1 MQDSA
6 GPFSSS
12 LDGQE
17 AIIPLRK
24 GFRFLH
30 EPVRQEGSEAA
41 FVGRDQDLEELAAR
55 LLFSN
60 GGAFLVTGYRG
71 VGKTSFVNQVI
82 RKLSDSMPWACEQF
96 GEVRII
102 AISIS
107 IPRKIAPAELMHH
120 LVRRLYERLVSEKI
134 FGKLD
139 RELRDDLV
147 LAYQRTSLQM
157 SRSMTRS
164 FDLSGGKEAGI
175 DTPLH
180 KLGLKLPFEFKR
192 SWSKVEQAS
201 FLGYD
206 EKAAEHDLIRL
217 SEQIAA
223 GYADVPPVWRRA
235 WARLRGQSV
244 NGARTA
250 IRMIY
255 VFDELDKIDGE
266 AEAVP
271 AAEGMA
277 AARPGIDDILR
288 SLKTLFT
295 TSGLSFV
302 FVAGK
307 DLHDHW
313 IEDVE
318 RGDSVYESVFSYDKY
333 LPCLWMQVHEI
344 CDPQIDL
351 GPFRRSAPCPK
362 CRACWSE
369 NKIMCSGCGQ
379 YLRSIADAAKA
390 YREFIKYLSF
400 RGRGIPRRIIRALN
414 ERVRWSGS
422 GAVLAFDRQ
431 DVERFSMY
439 AELWDALQREGGRFT
454 RGGGNDTRSAAEDR
468 NLLAVYYLTDWILA
482 RGAEPF
488 TEAEAIDWAHRVT
501 TKIIPAGA
509 AERLISPLIDVLVKA
524 DFVERLNSRNETV
537 VELRGA
543 LDMGV
548 HRVSGDSPR
557 RYRVTMRRVNQLGGE
572 VERHSDDLFA
582 EPQGRQVERCGE
594 YTLERLLGAG
604 GMGKV
609 YLGRHA
615 FTRRIAA
622 VKVLDATSIAPGLAA
637 RFQREAEIMKKVR
650 HPNIVQFYDAGEDA
664 GRLYIAMEFLD
675 GIELRTILKSAG
687 ALAAPVAAGIA
698 LPIVDAVAYLHAQ
711 GFVRNDMKPGNIMCT
726 RSGRVCLVDLG
737 ITKPLQAEYASIT
750 ATGSSLGTPSYMA
763 PEQIRSEEVDARSDI
778 YSLGV
783 VLYEMLTGRLPF
795 SGDSIAEIL
804 YMVVQQDPA
813 PPERFADVPAALSA
827 VVMRCLQKRP
837 EDRFAT
843 VAELKEALL
852 RASPEVSSGLAQIVR
867 EVLELVKSKQ
877 QKSSE
882 STQVT
887 MVAPQAPGRGAGG
900 GATAY
905 ASAPPPPP
913 APVPRAPEMAVPA
926 VQPAAPRVPPPPVAA
941 PPPPSGAPGEF
952 TRLFGERGLPEP
964 PRAAGPPPPPAPAP
978 AGSQSPGE
986 FTRMFQ
992 SPPPPPAA
1000 PRQSVEAT
1008 QVFQRPPAAPA
1019 PAEPGEFTRMFQSP
1033 LPPPRFAGARADL
1046 GSYTQMF
1053 LAPDAALPPHRGAG
1067 EITLLTLP
1075 PVTAVLRLEDRTE
1088 GIVVKQPRARIGRQ
1102 GDNDI
1107 VLDDASVSRYH
1118 AIVTRDADGFWI
1130 EDTGSKRGVFV
1141 DGERVEEQ
1149 AADGFRRV
1157 DPDRGCG
1164 DAVFGWV

>member
-12 LDGQE
+12 LDGHE
-17 AIIPLRK
+17 AIVPLRK

-30 EPVRQEGSEAA
+30 EPVRPEGSEAA

-82 RKLSDSMPWACEQF
+82 RKLSESMPWASEQF

-223 GYADVPPVWRRA
+223 GYADVPPVWQRV
-235 WARLRGQSV
+235 WARLRGQNV

-266 AEAVP
+266 SEIVQ
-271 AAEGMA
+271 AAADGTA
-277 AARPGIDDILR
+277 AARPGIDEILR

-422 GAVLAFDRQ
+422 RAVLAFDRQ

-454 RGGGNDTRSAAEDR
+454 KGRSGDTPSAAEDR
-468 NLLAVYYLTDWILA
+468 NLLAVYYLTDWVLA
-482 RGAEPF
+482 RGTEPF

-501 TKIIPAGA
+501 AKIIPAGA
-509 AERLISPLIDVLVKA
+509 AERLISPLIDALVKA
-524 DFVERLNSRNETV
+524 DFVERLNSKNETV

-548 HRVSGDSPR
+548 HRVSADSPR

-572 VERHSDDLFA
+572 IERHSDDLFA

-622 VKVLDATSIAPGLAA
+622 VKVLNAISISPDLAA
-637 RFQREAEIMKKVR
+637 RFQREGEIMKKAR

-675 GIELRTILKSAG
+675 GIELRTILKSTG

-750 ATGSSLGTPSYMA
+750 ADRIFPGHAGLHGSGT
-763 PEQIRSEEVDARSDI
+763 D
-778 YSLGV
+778 
-783 VLYEMLTGRLPF
+783 
-795 SGDSIAEIL
+795 
-804 YMVVQQDPA
+804 
-813 PPERFADVPAALSA
+813 
-827 VVMRCLQKRP
+827 
-837 EDRFAT
+837 
-843 VAELKEALL
+843 
-852 RASPEVSSGLAQIVR
+852 
-867 EVLELVKSKQ
+867 
-877 QKSSE
+877 
-882 STQVT
+882 
-887 MVAPQAPGRGAGG
+887 
-900 GATAY
+900 
-905 ASAPPPPP
+905 
-913 APVPRAPEMAVPA
+913 
-926 VQPAAPRVPPPPVAA
+926 
-941 PPPPSGAPGEF
+941 
-952 TRLFGERGLPEP
+952 
-964 PRAAGPPPPPAPAP
+964 
-978 AGSQSPGE
+978 
-986 FTRMFQ
+986 
-992 SPPPPPAA
+992 
-1000 PRQSVEAT
+1000 
-1008 QVFQRPPAAPA
+1008 
-1019 PAEPGEFTRMFQSP
+1019 
-1033 LPPPRFAGARADL
+1033 
-1046 GSYTQMF
+1046 
-1053 LAPDAALPPHRGAG
+1053 
-1067 EITLLTLP
+1067 
-1075 PVTAVLRLEDRTE
+1075 
-1088 GIVVKQPRARIGRQ
+1088 
-1102 GDNDI
+1102 
-1107 VLDDASVSRYH
+1107 
-1118 AIVTRDADGFWI
+1118 
-1130 EDTGSKRGVFV
+1130 
-1141 DGERVEEQ
+1141 
-1149 AADGFRRV
+1149 
-1157 DPDRGCG
+1157 
-1164 DAVFGWV
+1164 

>member
-12 LDGQE
+12 LDGHE

-30 EPVRQEGSEAA
+30 EPVRPEGSEAA

-82 RKLSDSMPWACEQF
+82 RKLSDSMPWASEQF

-164 FDLSGGKEAGI
+164 FDFSGGKEAGI

-180 KLGLKLPFEFKR
+180 KLGLKLPFELKR

-223 GYADVPPVWRRA
+223 GYADVPPVWRRV
-235 WARLRGQSV
+235 WARLRGQNV

-266 AEAVP
+266 SEILP
-271 AAEGMA
+271 AADGTA
-277 AARPGIDDILR
+277 TARPGIDEILR

-422 GAVLAFDRQ
+422 RAVLAFDRQ

-454 RGGGNDTRSAAEDR
+454 KGRSGDTPSAAEDR
-468 NLLAVYYLTDWILA
+468 NLLAVYYLTDWVLA
-482 RGAEPF
+482 RGTEPF

-509 AERLISPLIDVLVKA
+509 AERLISPLIDALVKA
-524 DFVERLNSRNETV
+524 DFVERLNSKNETV

-548 HRVSGDSPR
+548 HRVSADSPR

-572 VERHSDDLFA
+572 IERHSDDLFA

-622 VKVLDATSIAPGLAA
+622 VKVLNAVSISPDLIA
-637 RFQREAEIMKKVR
+637 RFQREGEIMKKVR

-675 GIELRTILKSAG
+675 GIELRTILKSTG

-737 ITKPLQAEYASIT
+737 ITKPLQAASMTIT
-750 ATGSSLGTPSYMA
+750 AVGSSLGTPAYMA
-763 PEQIRSEEVDARSDI
+763 PEQIEGNVVDARSDI

-804 YMVVQQDPA
+804 WRVVQHDPV
-813 PPERFADVPAALSA
+813 PPERFADVPPALSA
-827 VVMRCLQKRP
+827 TVMRCLQKRAG
-837 EDRFAT
+837 DRFST

-852 RASPEVSSGLAQIVR
+852 AASPQVSSGFAQIVR
-867 EVLELVKSKQ
+867 EVLDLVKSKQ

-882 STQVT
+882 STQAIR
-887 MVAPQAPGRGAGG
+887 VAPQAPESAAGAG
-900 GATAY
+900 
-905 ASAPPPPP
+905 SPVFPFAPPPPP
-913 APVPRAPEMAVPA
+913 PPVPRPPQMPEPD
-926 VQPAAPRVPPPPVAA
+926 VQAPPPVDAEMGDFTRIFTPAGAPERPRAPA
-941 PPPPSGAPGEF
+941 PPPPPDAGGRRESRRIHADVSESAATGC
-952 TRLFGERGLPEP
+952 
-964 PRAAGPPPPPAPAP
+964 RAAAAYRSHAGVPATAGSFRAGPARRIHPDVPGP
-978 AGSQSPGE
+978 AGTTA
-986 FTRMFQ
+986 F
-992 SPPPPPAA
+992 
-1000 PRQSVEAT
+1000 V
-1008 QVFQRPPAAPA
+1008 
-1019 PAEPGEFTRMFQSP
+1019 
-1033 LPPPRFAGARADL
+1033 
-1046 GSYTQMF
+1046 
-1053 LAPDAALPPHRGAG
+1053 RG
-1067 EITLLTLP
+1067 
-1075 PVTAVLRLEDRTE
+1075 
-1088 GIVVKQPRARIGRQ
+1088 Q
-1102 GDNDI
+1102 G
-1107 VLDDASVSRYH
+1107 
-1118 AIVTRDADGFWI
+1118 T
-1130 EDTGSKRGVFV
+1130 
-1141 DGERVEEQ
+1141 
-1149 AADGFRRV
+1149 
-1157 DPDRGCG
+1157 
-1164 DAVFGWV
+1164 

>member
-1 MQDSA
+1 M
-6 GPFSSS
+6 
-12 LDGQE
+12 
-17 AIIPLRK
+17 RK

-30 EPVRQEGSEAA
+30 EPVRPEGSEAA

-60 GGAFLVTGYRG
+60 GGAYLVTGYRG

-82 RKLSDSMPWACEQF
+82 RKLSDSMPWASEQF
-96 GEVRII
+96 GQVRII

-134 FGKLD
+134 FDKLD
-139 RELRDDLV
+139 RELRDDLI

-164 FDLSGGKEAGI
+164 FDLSGGKEAGVE
-175 DTPLH
+175 TPLH

-223 GYADVPPVWRRA
+223 GYAEVPPLWRRA
-235 WARLRGQSV
+235 WARLRGQNV
-244 NGARTA
+244 HGARTA

-266 AEAVP
+266 TETA
-271 AAEGMA
+271 AAEDGSV
-277 AARPGIDDILR
+277 AARPGIDEILR

-333 LPCLWMQVHEI
+333 LPCLWLQVHEI

-422 GAVLAFDRQ
+422 RAVLAFDRQ

-482 RGAEPF
+482 RGTEPF
-488 TEAEAIDWAHRVT
+488 AEAEAIDWAHRVT

-509 AERLISPLIDVLVKA
+509 AERLISPLIDALVKA

-572 VERHSDDLFA
+572 IERHSDDLFV
-582 EPQGRQVERCGE
+582 EPQGRLVERCGE
-594 YTLERLLGAG
+594 YTLERVLGAG

-622 VKVLDATSIAPGLAA
+622 VKVLDAMSIDPGLAA

-783 VLYEMLTGRLPF
+783 VLYEMLTGRQPF
-795 SGDSIAEIL
+795 SGDSVAEIL

-827 VVMRCLQKRP
+827 TVMRCLQKRP

-882 STQVT
+882 STQAT
-887 MVAPQAPGRGAGG
+887 MVAPQAHGSGAGG
-900 GATAY
+900 KWSVGQGVSQAY
-905 ASAPPPPP
+905 ASAPPHPPP
-913 APVPRAPEMAVPA
+913 PVPRPPLAVPA
-926 VQPAAPRVPPPPVAA
+926 VQPAASRVPPPVV
-941 PPPPSGAPGEF
+941 PPPPSAAPGEF
-952 TRLFGERGLPEP
+952 TRILSAPSLPER
-964 PRAAGPPPPPAPAP
+964 PRMPVPPPPAPGP
-978 AGSQSPGE
+978 AGWQSPGE

-992 SPPPPPAA
+992 SPPPPPPSPVGNAA
-1000 PRQSVEAT
+1000 QP
-1008 QVFQRPPAAPA
+1008 APA
-1019 PAEPGEFTRMFQSP
+1019 P
-1033 LPPPRFAGARADL
+1033 DL
-1046 GSYTQMF
+1046 CSYTQMF
-1053 LAPDAALPPHRGAG
+1053 LAPDAVLPPHRGAG
-1067 EITLLTLP
+1067 EFTLLTLP
-1075 PVTAVLRLEDRTE
+1075 PVTAVLRLEDRTQ

-1149 AADGFRRV
+1149 VALASGSSIRIGDVVMQFSVGYDERSQAAAQG
-1157 DPDRGCG
+1157 
-1164 DAVFGWV
+1164 

>member
-12 LDGQE
+12 LDGHE
-17 AIIPLRK
+17 AIVPLRK

-30 EPVRQEGSEAA
+30 EPVRPEGSEAA

-82 RKLSDSMPWACEQF
+82 RKLSDSMPWASEQF
-96 GEVRII
+96 GAVRII

-120 LVRRLYERLVSEKI
+120 LVRRLYERLVSERI
-134 FGKLD
+134 FDKLD

-175 DTPLH
+175 ETPLH

-223 GYADVPPVWRRA
+223 GYAEVPPLWRRA
-235 WARLRGQSV
+235 WLRLRGQNV

-266 AEAVP
+266 TEA
-271 AAEGMA
+271 AADGTI

-422 GAVLAFDRQ
+422 RAVLAFDRQ
-431 DVERFSMY
+431 DVERFSLY
-439 AELWDALQREGGRFT
+439 AELWDALQRESGRFT

-482 RGAEPF
+482 RGTEPF

-509 AERLISPLIDVLVKA
+509 AERLISPLIDALVKA

-543 LDMGV
+543 LDRGV

-557 RYRVTMRRVNQLGGE
+557 RYRVTTRRVNQLGGE

-594 YTLERLLGAG
+594 YTLERVLGAG

-622 VKVLDATSIAPGLAA
+622 VKVLNAVSIAPGLAA

-763 PEQIRSEEVDARSDI
+763 PEQIRSEAVDARSDI

-795 SGDSIAEIL
+795 SGDSVAEIL

-827 VVMRCLQKRP
+827 TVMRCLQKRP

-843 VAELKEALL
+843 VVELKDALL

-882 STQVT
+882 STQAT
-887 MVAPQAPGRGAGG
+887 MVAPQAPGSGAGG
-900 GATAY
+900 SATAY
-905 ASAPPPPP
+905 ASAPPPRP
-913 APVPRAPEMAVPA
+913 APVPHTVEMAVPA
-926 VQPAAPRVPPPPVAA
+926 AQPAAPRVPPPPVAA
-941 PPPPSGAPGEF
+941 
-952 TRLFGERGLPEP
+952 RH
-964 PRAAGPPPPPAPAP
+964 
-978 AGSQSPGE
+978 
-986 FTRMFQ
+986 
-992 SPPPPPAA
+992 
-1000 PRQSVEAT
+1000 
-1008 QVFQRPPAAPA
+1008 
-1019 PAEPGEFTRMFQSP
+1019 P
-1033 LPPPRFAGARADL
+1033 LPARRA
-1046 GSYTQMF
+1046 SS
-1053 LAPDAALPPHRGAG
+1053 RG
-1067 EITLLTLP
+1067 
-1075 PVTAVLRLEDRTE
+1075 
-1088 GIVVKQPRARIGRQ
+1088 
-1102 GDNDI
+1102 
-1107 VLDDASVSRYH
+1107 Y
-1118 AIVTRDADGFWI
+1118 
-1130 EDTGSKRGVFV
+1130 
-1141 DGERVEEQ
+1141 
-1149 AADGFRRV
+1149 
-1157 DPDRGCG
+1157 
-1164 DAVFGWV
+1164 